1 MQRRFPLKHAS
12 LALAALVLA
21 SLVAP
26 AFASD
31 INGDDAGSAASRLTL
46 PHADRVVVFSVSDA
60 DAPILHR
67 NPDLAMDP
75 TIAAAI
81 NRAGYA
87 GSEIIGYDND
97 GSSLTVYVKS

>member
-1 MQRRFPLKHAS
+1 MQWRFALKNAP
-12 LALAALVLA
+12 LALALVLIGLA
-21 SLVAP
+21 AP

-31 INGDDAGSAASRLTL
+31 INGDDAGSALARQTL
-46 PHADRVVVFSVSDA
+46 PHADRVVVFSVSNGDA
-60 DAPILHR
+60 ILLHR

-87 GSEIIGYDND
+87 GADIIGYNND